1 MHALDELRVVVLT
14 DGLQGVTETVTPLT
28 SAHDR
33 GARFALVVRA
43 YDAPIDA
50 QCTFTRA
57 LRDALPREISVIFA
71 GDPRVALRSNAD
83 GVHLGRRVATVGAA
97 RAIFGADAWVSVPAH
112 APSDIADA
120 EREGAYAALVSP
132 VLATPG
138 KGSPLGFSGLACLLR
153 HATTRRIRAFAL
165 GGLSASDVGP
175 CLQAQAHGVAVIRSV
190 WSASNPADALLAISN
205 AARAGHSST
214 RRNPDLS

>member
-1 MHALDELRVVVLT
+1 VHALDELRVVVLT
-14 DGLQGVTETVTPLT
+14 DGLQDVTETVTTLT

-33 GARFALVVRA
+33 GARFALLVRA

-50 QCTFTRA
+50 QCTFSRS
-57 LRDALPREISVIFA
+57 LRDALPHEIPLIFA
-71 GDPRVALRSNAD
+71 GHPSVALRGNAD
-83 GVHLGRRVATVGAA
+83 GVHLGRRVATIADA
-97 RAIFGADAWVSVPAH
+97 HAMFGANAWVSVPVH
-112 APSDIADA
+112 TPSDIADA

-138 KGSPLGFSGLACLLR
+138 KGAPLGFSGLACMLR
-153 HATTRRIRAFAL
+153 GAEARQLRTFAL

-205 AARAGHSST
+205 AARAGHPST
-214 RRNPDLS
+214 RRNPDIA